1 MHRVHLTDAKKER
14 MQRKLSRFI
23 RGVFHKKQ
31 KQFKEAAISFDMT
44 PSRFSKLIH
53 PYKPYPPFIN
63 AIEYLYSL
71 ASIEKNLTLS
81 EFIDRIDEKSK
92 QKEKKE
98 SSFRQ
103 LKNWEILILEAFESV
118 NSEYLEEI
126 QNVFK
131 NTKSR
136 KKNLESIIKLWMC
149 LKDVESKKIDNFRLS
164 ILEVFNSKIL

>member
-1 MHRVHLTDAKKER
+1 
-14 MQRKLSRFI
+14 
-23 RGVFHKKQ
+23 
-31 KQFKEAAISFDMT
+31 
-44 PSRFSKLIH
+44 
-53 PYKPYPPFIN
+53 
-63 AIEYLYSL
+63 
-71 ASIEKNLTLS
+71 
-81 EFIDRIDEKSK
+81 
-92 QKEKKE
+92 
-98 SSFRQ
+98 
-103 LKNWEILILEAFESV
+103 LEAFESV